1 MKKSIKVISTLLLA
15 IMLVAS
21 IAGTVLA
28 VDPNTVL
35 NGLNGNGNV
44 QTNDLTKVGNN
55 IVTIIQVVGI
65 VIAVIV
71 LLVIGIKYMMGS
83 ASEKAEYSWCSSYFC
98 WYIISKSYLLIINF
112 SINKIIFHK
121 YYISITIK
129 LKVHVNA
136 LFFVFRL
143 HFVTIC
149 AII

>member
-15 IMLVAS
+15 IMLVTS

-44 QTNDLTKVGNN
+44 QTNDLTKIGNN

-83 ASEKAEYSWCSSYFC
+83 ASEKAEYKKTMIP
-98 WYIISKSYLLIINF
+98 YIVGAVLIFAGTSLVRVIY
-112 SINKIIFHK
+112 SLSTSVSTK
-121 YYISITIK
+121 
-129 LKVHVNA
+129 
-136 LFFVFRL
+136 
-143 HFVTIC
+143 
-149 AII
+149 

>member
-1 MKKSIKVISTLLLA
+1 MKKSIKVISTLLLT

-44 QTNDLTKVGNN
+44 HTNDLTKVGNN

-83 ASEKAEYSWCSSYFC
+83 ASEKAEYKKTMIP
-98 WYIISKSYLLIINF
+98 YIVGAVLIFAGTSLVRVIY
-112 SINKIIFHK
+112 SLSTSVSTK
-121 YYISITIK
+121 
-129 LKVHVNA
+129 
-136 LFFVFRL
+136 
-143 HFVTIC
+143 
-149 AII
+149 

>member
-35 NGLNGNGNV
+35 NGLDGNGNV

-83 ASEKAEYSWCSSYFC
+83 ASEKAEYKKTMIP
-98 WYIISKSYLLIINF
+98 YIVGAVLIFAGTSLVRVIY
-112 SINKIIFHK
+112 SLSTSVSTK
-121 YYISITIK
+121 
-129 LKVHVNA
+129 
-136 LFFVFRL
+136 
-143 HFVTIC
+143 
-149 AII
+149 

>member
-1 MKKSIKVISTLLLA
+1 MKKSIKVISTLLLT

-83 ASEKAEYSWCSSYFC
+83 ASEKAEYKKTMIP
-98 WYIISKSYLLIINF
+98 YIVGAVLIFDGTSLVRVIY
-112 SINKIIFHK
+112 SLSTSVSTK
-121 YYISITIK
+121 
-129 LKVHVNA
+129 
-136 LFFVFRL
+136 
-143 HFVTIC
+143 
-149 AII
+149 

>member
-35 NGLNGNGNV
+35 NGLNGNGDV

-83 ASEKAEYSWCSSYFC
+83 ASEKAEYKKTMIP
-98 WYIISKSYLLIINF
+98 YIVGAVLIFAGTSLVRVIY
-112 SINKIIFHK
+112 SLSTSVSTK
-121 YYISITIK
+121 
-129 LKVHVNA
+129 
-136 LFFVFRL
+136 
-143 HFVTIC
+143 
-149 AII
+149 

>member
-55 IVTIIQVVGI
+55 IVTITQVVGI

-83 ASEKAEYSWCSSYFC
+83 ASEKAEYKKTMIP
-98 WYIISKSYLLIINF
+98 YIVGAVLIFAGTSLVRVIY
-112 SINKIIFHK
+112 SLSTSVSTK
-121 YYISITIK
+121 
-129 LKVHVNA
+129 
-136 LFFVFRL
+136 
-143 HFVTIC
+143 
-149 AII
+149 

>member
-1 MKKSIKVISTLLLA
+1 MKKSIKVISTLLLT

-55 IVTIIQVVGI
+55 IVTIIQVVGL

-83 ASEKAEYSWCSSYFC
+83 ASEKAEYKKTMIP
-98 WYIISKSYLLIINF
+98 YIVGAVLIFAGTSLVRVIY
-112 SINKIIFHK
+112 SLSTSVSTK
-121 YYISITIK
+121 
-129 LKVHVNA
+129 
-136 LFFVFRL
+136 
-143 HFVTIC
+143 
-149 AII
+149 

>member
-15 IMLVAS
+15 IMLVTS

-71 LLVIGIKYMMGS
+71 LLVIGIKYIIGS
-83 ASEKAEYSWCSSYFC
+83 AEQKAEYKKTMIP
-98 WYIISKSYLLIINF
+98 YIVGAVLIFAGTSLVRVIY
-112 SINKIIFHK
+112 SLSTSVSTK
-121 YYISITIK
+121 
-129 LKVHVNA
+129 
-136 LFFVFRL
+136 
-143 HFVTIC
+143 
-149 AII
+149 

>member
-15 IMLVAS
+15 IILVAS

-83 ASEKAEYSWCSSYFC
+83 ASEKAEYKKTMIP
-98 WYIISKSYLLIINF
+98 YIVGAVLIFAGTSLVRVIY
-112 SINKIIFHK
+112 SLSTSVSTK
-121 YYISITIK
+121 
-129 LKVHVNA
+129 
-136 LFFVFRL
+136 
-143 HFVTIC
+143 
-149 AII
+149 

>member
-65 VIAVIV
+65 IIAVIV

-83 ASEKAEYSWCSSYFC
+83 ASEKAEYKKTMIP
-98 WYIISKSYLLIINF
+98 YIVGAVLIFAGTSLVRVIY
-112 SINKIIFHK
+112 SLSTSVSTK
-121 YYISITIK
+121 
-129 LKVHVNA
+129 
-136 LFFVFRL
+136 
-143 HFVTIC
+143 
-149 AII
+149 

>member
-15 IMLVAS
+15 IMLVTS

-71 LLVIGIKYMMGS
+71 LLVNGIKYMMGS
-83 ASEKAEYSWCSSYFC
+83 ASEKAEYKKTMIP
-98 WYIISKSYLLIINF
+98 YIVGAVLIFAGTSLVRVIY
-112 SINKIIFHK
+112 SLSTSVSTK
-121 YYISITIK
+121 
-129 LKVHVNA
+129 
-136 LFFVFRL
+136 
-143 HFVTIC
+143 
-149 AII
+149 

>member
-83 ASEKAEYSWCSSYFC
+83 ASEKAEYKKTMIP
-98 WYIISKSYLLIINF
+98 YIVGAVLIFAGTSLVRVIY
-112 SINKIIFHK
+112 SLSTSVSTK
-121 YYISITIK
+121 
-129 LKVHVNA
+129 
-136 LFFVFRL
+136 
-143 HFVTIC
+143 
-149 AII
+149 

>member
-15 IMLVAS
+15 IMLVTS

-35 NGLNGNGNV
+35 NGLNGNGDV
-44 QTNDLTKVGNN
+44 QINDLTKVGNN

-83 ASEKAEYSWCSSYFC
+83 ASEKAEYKKTMIP
-98 WYIISKSYLLIINF
+98 YIVGAVLIFAGTSLVRVIY
-112 SINKIIFHK
+112 SLSTSVSTK
-121 YYISITIK
+121 
-129 LKVHVNA
+129 
-136 LFFVFRL
+136 
-143 HFVTIC
+143 
-149 AII
+149 

>member
-1 MKKSIKVISTLLLA
+1 MKKSINVISTLLLT

-83 ASEKAEYSWCSSYFC
+83 ASEKAEYKKTMIP
-98 WYIISKSYLLIINF
+98 YIVGAVLIFAGTSLVRVIY
-112 SINKIIFHK
+112 SLSTSVSTK
-121 YYISITIK
+121 
-129 LKVHVNA
+129 
-136 LFFVFRL
+136 
-143 HFVTIC
+143 
-149 AII
+149 

>member
-1 MKKSIKVISTLLLA
+1 MKKSIKVISTLLLT

-83 ASEKAEYSWCSSYFC
+83 ASEKAEYKKTMIP
-98 WYIISKSYLLIINF
+98 YIVGAVLIFAGTSLVRVIYSLSTSV
-112 SINKIIFHK
+112 SIK
-121 YYISITIK
+121 
-129 LKVHVNA
+129 
-136 LFFVFRL
+136 
-143 HFVTIC
+143 
-149 AII
+149 

>member
-15 IMLVAS
+15 IMLVTS

-83 ASEKAEYSWCSSYFC
+83 ASEKAEYKKTMIP
-98 WYIISKSYLLIINF
+98 YIVGAVLI
-112 SINKIIFHK
+112 
-121 YYISITIK
+121 
-129 LKVHVNA
+129 
-136 LFFVFRL
+136 FVGTSLVRVIYSL
-143 HFVTIC
+143 STSVSTK
-149 AII
+149 

>member
-44 QTNDLTKVGNN
+44 QTSDLTKVGNN

-71 LLVIGIKYMMGS
+71 LLIIGIKYMMGS
-83 ASEKAEYSWCSSYFC
+83 ASEKAEYKKTMIP
-98 WYIISKSYLLIINF
+98 YIVGAVLIFAGTSLVRVIY
-112 SINKIIFHK
+112 SLSTSVSTK
-121 YYISITIK
+121 
-129 LKVHVNA
+129 
-136 LFFVFRL
+136 
-143 HFVTIC
+143 
-149 AII
+149 

>member
-15 IMLVAS
+15 IMLVTP

-83 ASEKAEYSWCSSYFC
+83 ASEKAEYKKTMIP
-98 WYIISKSYLLIINF
+98 YIVGAVLIFAGTSLVRVIY
-112 SINKIIFHK
+112 SLSTSVSTK
-121 YYISITIK
+121 
-129 LKVHVNA
+129 
-136 LFFVFRL
+136 
-143 HFVTIC
+143 
-149 AII
+149 

>member
-1 MKKSIKVISTLLLA
+1 MKKSIKVIYTLLLA
-15 IMLVAS
+15 IMLVTS

-83 ASEKAEYSWCSSYFC
+83 ASEKAEYKKTMIP
-98 WYIISKSYLLIINF
+98 YIVGAVLIFAGTSLVRVIY
-112 SINKIIFHK
+112 SLSTSVSTK
-121 YYISITIK
+121 
-129 LKVHVNA
+129 
-136 LFFVFRL
+136 
-143 HFVTIC
+143 
-149 AII
+149 

>member
-1 MKKSIKVISTLLLA
+1 MKKSIKVISTLLLT

-71 LLVIGIKYMMGS
+71 LLVIGIKYIMGS
-83 ASEKAEYSWCSSYFC
+83 ASEKAEYKKTMIP
-98 WYIISKSYLLIINF
+98 YIVGAVLIFAGTSLVRVIY
-112 SINKIIFHK
+112 SLSTSVSTK
-121 YYISITIK
+121 
-129 LKVHVNA
+129 
-136 LFFVFRL
+136 
-143 HFVTIC
+143 
-149 AII
+149 